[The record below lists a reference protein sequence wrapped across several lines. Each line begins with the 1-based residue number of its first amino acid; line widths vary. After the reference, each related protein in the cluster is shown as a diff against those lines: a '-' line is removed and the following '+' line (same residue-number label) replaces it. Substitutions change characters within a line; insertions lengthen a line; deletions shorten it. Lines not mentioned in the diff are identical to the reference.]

1 MTTPS
6 VEVEEVLR
14 FLAQYEPFSRL
25 PADALSSLTAGIEIH
40 YARKGEVLIHWGE
53 VNDAMGVI
61 RSGAVDVMD
70 EDGIL
75 LDRRDVGQ
83 SFGYSTLVSEPQSNY
98 QMEAVEDSLIL
109 MIPREAFAPVA
120 EEFVEFERYYSGLSV
135 RIRVAA
141 DQIRHDSGSDVLRTR
156 LGDFAITDPAQ
167 TTSSTTLQQAAVLMG
182 QRRVSSLLII
192 DDAILRGIITDR
204 DMRVAVAKNVDGS
217 RPVAEVMAT
226 NLVTVH
232 SDTLVFEAML
242 IMAERDIHH
251 LPLVDHGEVTGIV
264 AAADIMRLM
273 QHDPLYISGDLS
285 RQNTPEEMREVFSAA
300 QRIAVRFI
308 ERGASTEEV
317 QGLLT
322 VSADAL
328 ARRLLTIAEEKLGPP
343 PVAYAFAVLGSQGRR
358 EMGLASD
365 QDNALILSDEYDAD
379 RHGEYFRELA
389 EFVNKGLATAGQPL
403 CPGDMMAMNPQWRM
417 TVSQWAQTFHH
428 WVTAP
433 EPDALLYAQTFFDMR
448 GIAGED
454 SLVEQVHTQAVKSA
468 SAAPRM
474 HAHLAALAVR
484 REPPLG
490 VFRGLTLTRRGEHA
504 HTLNVK
510 AGGLAAI
517 VQIARLFGIIAGQDT
532 LSTRPRLAQSA
543 GESMSHGAADDLVD
557 AFDFLTSISLRAQVG
572 QLNRDEEVTY
582 HIDPRNLTT
591 LERENLRDAFQI
603 IKRVQSA
610 MAVKFP
616 VRNI

>member
-1 MTTPS
+1 MT
-6 VEVEEVLR
+6 R
-14 FLAQYEPFSRL
+14 
-25 PADALSSLTAGIEIH
+25 
-40 YARKGEVLIHWGE
+40 W
-53 VNDAMGVI
+53 GVI

-156 LGDFAITDPAQ
+156 LGDSAITDPAQ
-167 TTSSTTLQQAAVLMG
+167 TASSTTLQQAAVLMG

-192 DDAILRGIITDR
+192 DDASLRGIITDR
-204 DMRVAVAKNVDGS
+204 DMRVA
-217 RPVAEVMAT
+217 
-226 NLVTVH
+226 VH

-242 IMAERDIHH
+242 IMAEKDIHH

-428 WVTAP
+428 WVIAP
-433 EPDALLYAQTFFDMR
+433 EPDALLYTQTFFDMR

-517 VQIARLFGIIAGQDT
+517 VQIAWLFGIIAGQDT
-532 LSTRPRLAQSA
+532 LSTRSRLAQSA
-543 GESMSHGAADDLVD
+543 GESMSHGAADDLVN
-557 AFDFLTSISLRAQVG
+557 ALDFLTSISLRAQVG

>member
-14 FLAQYEPFSRL
+14 FLAQYEPLSRL

-61 RSGAVDVMD
+61 WSGAVDVMD

-167 TTSSTTLQQAAVLMG
+167 TASSTTLQQAAVLMG

-192 DDAILRGIITDR
+192 DDASLRGIITDR

-242 IMAERDIHH
+242 IMAEKDIHH

-285 RQNTPEEMREVFSAA
+285 QQNTPEEMREVFSAA
-300 QRIAVRFI
+300 
-308 ERGASTEEV
+308 
-317 QGLLT
+317 
-322 VSADAL
+322 
-328 ARRLLTIAEEKLGPP
+328 
-343 PVAYAFAVLGSQGRR
+343 
-358 EMGLASD
+358 
-365 QDNALILSDEYDAD
+365 
-379 RHGEYFRELA
+379 
-389 EFVNKGLATAGQPL
+389 
-403 CPGDMMAMNPQWRM
+403 
-417 TVSQWAQTFHH
+417 
-428 WVTAP
+428 
-433 EPDALLYAQTFFDMR
+433 
-448 GIAGED
+448 
-454 SLVEQVHTQAVKSA
+454 
-468 SAAPRM
+468 
-474 HAHLAALAVR
+474 
-484 REPPLG
+484 
-490 VFRGLTLTRRGEHA
+490 
-504 HTLNVK
+504 
-510 AGGLAAI
+510 
-517 VQIARLFGIIAGQDT
+517 
-532 LSTRPRLAQSA
+532 
-543 GESMSHGAADDLVD
+543 
-557 AFDFLTSISLRAQVG
+557 
-572 QLNRDEEVTY
+572 
-582 HIDPRNLTT
+582 
-591 LERENLRDAFQI
+591 
-603 IKRVQSA
+603 
-610 MAVKFP
+610 
-616 VRNI
+616 